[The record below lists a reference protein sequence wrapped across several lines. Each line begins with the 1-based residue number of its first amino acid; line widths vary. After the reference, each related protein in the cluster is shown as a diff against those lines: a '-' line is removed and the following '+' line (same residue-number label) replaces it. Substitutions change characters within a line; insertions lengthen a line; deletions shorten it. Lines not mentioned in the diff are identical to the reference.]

1 VFMLL
6 SDQHKF
12 FKNLIT
18 ILLSI
23 VERIKTNL
31 ASLSYI
37 INEMYSVFNNI
48 KILGVAPCCRL

>member
-1 VFMLL
+1 VYMLL

-23 VERIKTNL
+23 VEHI
-31 ASLSYI
+31 
-37 INEMYSVFNNI
+37 V
-48 KILGVAPCCRL
+48 GVLLCNSIP